1 MTVATLPKRDRVV
14 VLSSLAAVTMLSW
27 AYLWDIAHDPIA
39 MCMVNMR
46 PWTVGDLSALFGMWA
61 IMMIA
66 MMIPA
71 ASPMILAFAGVNR
84 ARREQSL
91 SCVSTSAFVLG
102 YVGSWTIFSLA
113 ATLAQEALH
122 SAALLSSMGTSTS
135 NTVGGALLAGT
146 GVFQFTPLK
155 STCLRHCR
163 SPLGF
168 ILTEWRDGPLG
179 ALQMGLR
186 HGLYCV
192 GCCWLLMGLLFV
204 AGVMNLWWVAAI
216 AGFVLLE
223 KVASAGLRIE
233 RITGLL
239 LVVWGGWVLARAFV

>member
-1 MTVATLPKRDRVV
+1 MTVASLPKRDRVV
-14 VLSSLAAVTMLSW
+14 LLSSLAAVAMLSW
-27 AYLWDIAHDPIA
+27 AYLWRIAHDPMT
-39 MCMVNMR
+39 MCMANMR
-46 PWTVGDLSALFGMWA
+46 PWTVGDLSALFWMWA

-91 SCVSTSAFVLG
+91 SYVSTSAFVLG
-102 YVGSWTIFSLA
+102 YAGAWTIFSLA

-122 SAALLSSMGTSTS
+122 SAALLSSMGTMTS
-135 NTVGGALLAGT
+135 NTAGGALLAGT

-155 STCLRHCR
+155 DTCLRHCR

-168 ILTEWRDGPLG
+168 ILTEWRDGTWG
-179 ALQMGLR
+179 ALQMGL
-186 HGLYCV
+186 HQGLYCV

-223 KVASAGLRIE
+223 KVAGAGLQME

-239 LVVWGGWVLARAFV
+239 LIVWGGWVLARALV